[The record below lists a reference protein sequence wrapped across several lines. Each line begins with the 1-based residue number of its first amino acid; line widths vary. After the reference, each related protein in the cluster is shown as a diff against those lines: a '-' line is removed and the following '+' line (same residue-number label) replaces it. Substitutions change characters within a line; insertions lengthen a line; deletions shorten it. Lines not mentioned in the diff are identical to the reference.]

1 MKVMKNIKRTL
12 ETCDCCTGVSV
23 LTPVTLFNRPG
34 LSTIAY
40 RVGTHG
46 SFLQTMKARL
56 SSSELPK
63 LAGLTTRDQ
72 GDALIALL
80 DAWSVVADV
89 LTFYQERIASEGYLR
104 TATERRSILELARLV
119 GYRLRPGVASSVY
132 LAYTLEPT
140 QETTTI
146 EAGNKAQ
153 SIPGPNEKPQVF
165 ETADS
170 LVAHSSLNLLKLR
183 LTQPQFFYPKDS
195 LENFTIFLK
204 GTATNVRVND
214 ALLLGFE
221 MINPPEARQ
230 AVYRALEIRPEP
242 QLDRTT
248 IKLRVQGA
256 APNFQPSKDPKANTS
271 AAIKAIAEKYLDL
284 DSFDLSDKSKIVKRV
299 SDKIALLKTHA
310 DPAGEV
316 QALLPELIN
325 EYAFSSNRGYDKIA
339 SWLSGM
345 IDELEPFQVS
355 EALQVDRDKSSTDNG
370 TTSPAPGI
378 PSFVELFK
386 PFKEPQSLQPRSE
399 ARLGRRVG
407 QIYSGSSDFVAQVYA
422 TLQPQAAPFVKS
434 VLVNAGPIEVPTR
447 LPKTEGV
454 IQLIEVQALRLKASL
469 AGHNLPPIVRESSNG
484 NNAATIIVSP
494 PNLGEYVAA
503 LAQAGFRLESNG
515 DLKHIALDGQYDQ
528 IAPQSNVAI
537 ERPSVDNQDSQKGF
551 TTTTHKVTTVQTALL
566 TFSDIQ
572 FSCSVLTLDT
582 PWLKED
588 EIGDGR
594 QNNAIV
600 RSTTVFAQSEAL
612 ALTEIEMTSDVS
624 FAEGTTDARIELDG
638 LYTSLEPGRWIIISG
653 ERVIPDERVVRDG
666 RISKTVKTK
675 KMINTGVQVSELVM
689 VASVSHEAKTLLK
702 DELVE
707 LRGEKLHTFIRPA
720 ETPAYSY
727 RRNTVK
733 IYGNVVRATHGETR
747 NEVLGSGD
755 GSRAL
760 QSFTLRQPPLTYLPE
775 ATPSGTLSTLEV
787 RVNDVRW
794 GEADNL
800 FALGGKDRKYVTSTD
815 DDGKTTVTFG
825 NGERGARLPT
835 GVENVKAVY
844 RSGLGK
850 EGNVKADQIKLPL
863 TKPLGVKG
871 VINPL
876 RASGGA
882 DKETL
887 VQARRN
893 APISVLALDRLVSV
907 QDYADFART
916 FAGIAKASATRL
928 SDGARQV
935 VHLTVAG
942 AGDIPIDPTSELYL
956 NLVAALKRF
965 GDPLQPLQV
974 EVFERVLLVVSAKV
988 GLHPDYLW
996 ENVKSKISTA
1006 MFDEFGFENRELG
1019 QDVPQSEV
1027 LRVIQSVPGVNYV
1040 DLDLLDSVNEEKLTD
1055 PNFGA
1060 KLKLK
1065 PRVNANLAR
1074 VSGKEDDILPAQLV
1088 FLSPEAKDTLI
1099 LKEQNERYN

>member
-1 MKVMKNIKRTL
+1 MKTKRCKEETP

-34 LSTIAY
+34 FSTIAY

-63 LAGLTTRDQ
+63 LAGLTTRDES
-72 GDALIALL
+72 DASIALL

-140 QETTTI
+140 QETTVV

-153 SIPGPNEKPQVF
+153 SIPGPDEKPQVF
-165 ETADS
+165 ETADG
-170 LVAHSSLNLLKLR
+170 LVAHSSLNSLKLR
-183 LTQPQFFYPKDS
+183 LTQPQFFFS
-195 LENFTIFLK
+195 VAALESPTIVVK
-204 GTATNVRVND
+204 GTSTNVRIND
-214 ALLLGFE
+214 AVVLGYE
-221 MINPPEARQ
+221 MIKPPLLSR
-230 AVYRALEIRPEP
+230 AVYRAVQITPEP
-242 QLDRTT
+242 QSDRTT
-248 IKLRVQGA
+248 IKLHLQGPAPQFVSTPPDA
-256 APNFQPSKDPKANTS
+256 AADTS
-271 AAIKAIAEKYLDL
+271 AAVRAVAEKYLDL

-299 SDKIALLKTHA
+299 SDKLALLKTHA
-310 DPAGEV
+310 TDAGSDQTKVATLLDEV
-316 QALLPELIN
+316 RALFPELID
-325 EYAFSSNRGYDKIA
+325 EYAFASNRSYDKIA

-345 IDELEPFQVS
+345 IDDLEAFQEV
-355 EALQVDRDKSSTDNG
+355 EAFGGDQG
-370 TTSPAPGI
+370 TFDPDGRGTNITPGI

-399 ARLGRRVG
+399 ARLGRRVD
-407 QIYSGSSDFVAQVYA
+407 QIFAGRSDFVAQAYA
-422 TLQPQAAPFVKS
+422 ALQPQAAPFVRS
-434 VLVNAGPIEVPTR
+434 VLVNARPIEVPTR

-454 IQLIEVQALRLKASL
+454 IQLVEVQALRLKAAL
-469 AGHNLPPIVRESSNG
+469 AGHNLPPIVRQTAG
-484 NNAATIIVSP
+484 AAATTITISP
-494 PNLGEYVAA
+494 PNLGEYVFA
-503 LAQAGFRLESNG
+503 LDQAGFPITTPDKSL
-515 DLKHIALDGQYDQ
+515 IFVALDGQYDQ
-528 IAPQSNVAI
+528 ITPQSTVAI
-537 ERPSVDNQDSQKGF
+537 ERPIIGDNGSVKEF
-551 TTTTHKVTTVQTALL
+551 TTTTYKVNNVRTALL
-566 TFSDIQ
+566 TFSDVQ
-572 FSCSVLTLDT
+572 FTCSVLTLDT
-582 PWLKED
+582 AWLKAE
-588 EIGDGR
+588 EMRDGIES
-594 QNNAIV
+594 NAVV
-600 RSTTVFAQSEAL
+600 RSATVFAQSEVL
-612 ALTEIEMTSDVS
+612 ASAEVEMANDLS
-624 FAEGTTDARIELDG
+624 FADTAADALIELGG
-638 LYTSLEPGRWIIISG
+638 LYTSLEPGRWVIISG
-653 ERVIPDERVVRDG
+653 ERVVRDS
-666 RISKTVKTK
+666 RTLKT
-675 KMINTGVQVSELVM
+675 IDTGVQVSELVM
-689 VASVSHEAKTLLK
+689 VASVSHEAKTLVG

-707 LRGEKLHTFIRPA
+707 LRGEKLHTFVRPA
-720 ETPAYSY
+720 QAPAYSY
-727 RRNTVK
+727 RRGTVK

-755 GSRAL
+755 GGKAL
-760 QSFTLRQPPLTYLPE
+760 QSFTLRQPPLTYLP
-775 ATPSGTLSTLEV
+775 APTPSGTLTTLEV
-787 RVNDVRW
+787 RVNDIRW
-794 GEADNL
+794 READNL
-800 FALGGKDRKYVTSTD
+800 FALDGKDRKYVTSAD

-844 RSGLGK
+844 RSGIGK
-850 EGNVKADQIKLPL
+850 VGNVKAEQIKLPL

-887 VQARRN
+887 AQARRN
-893 APISVLALDRLVSV
+893 TPISVLALDRLVSV

-928 SDGARQV
+928 SDGAREV

-988 GLHPDYLW
+988 SLHPDYLW
-996 ENVKSKISTA
+996 ESVQPKIFSA
-1006 MFDEFGFENRELG
+1006 MLDEFGFENRELG
-1019 QDVPQSEV
+1019 QAVPQGEV
-1027 LRVIQSVPGVNYV
+1027 LKVIQSVSGVNYV
-1040 DLDLLDSVNEEKLTD
+1040 DLDLLDSVNEEKLKD
-1055 PNFGA
+1055 PNFGTR
-1060 KLKLK
+1060 LKLK
-1065 PRVNANLAR
+1065 PRVNAKLAR
-1074 VSGKEDDILPAQLV
+1074 AGGAGNDILPAQLV